1 MWWSLQ
7 TIRRNR
13 NYYIMSQDNLITL
26 YSKDADEHVVT
37 SRNKKKF
44 ANADK
49 LSLVKFSKKLK
60 KRVTFTETKKMHKKK

>member
-1 MWWSLQ
+1 
-7 TIRRNR
+7 
-13 NYYIMSQDNLITL
+13 MSQDNVITL

-49 LSLVKFSKKLK
+49 LSMKKFSKKLR
-60 KRVTFTETKKMHKKK
+60 KRVVFTETKKQHKKK